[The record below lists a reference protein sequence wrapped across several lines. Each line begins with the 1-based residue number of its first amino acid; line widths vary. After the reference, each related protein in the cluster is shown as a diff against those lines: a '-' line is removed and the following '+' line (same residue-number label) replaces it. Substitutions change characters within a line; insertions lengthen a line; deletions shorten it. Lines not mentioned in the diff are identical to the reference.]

1 MQLKWVGD
9 PRYVTGVAGW
19 PASDHDESDKR
30 VAREKIKSGLYAG
43 PTSAEREQ
51 ARRDAITQKRAANA
65 KAKRHSDERIAT
77 AEQDVET
84 AQGALTNTR
93 RREGRES

>member
-9 PRYVTGVAGW
+9 SRYVVGVEGW

-30 VAREKIKSGLYAG
+30 VARDKIKSGLYIG

-51 ARRDAITQKRAANA
+51 ARKDARAQKLAANA
-65 KAKRHSDERIAT
+65 KAKRQSDARITEAEEGVAT
-77 AEQDVET
+77 AE
-84 AQGALTNTR
+84 GALANTR
-93 RREGRES
+93 RQEGRES